1 MKKGK
6 FIVISGPSGVGKD
19 TICDE
24 LVKSGIGVYSVSMT
38 TREIRK
44 GEVDGKD
51 YFFVTKEVFEDKIK
65 NNYFLEY
72 AIYNNNYYG
81 TPIEFVENTT
91 NNGINVF
98 AILEINGA
106 INVKKIFKDAI
117 LIFIMPPSLDEL
129 EKRLRGRKSD
139 SDEVINERLDIA
151 KSEISSKDKYDYI
164 VFNNSVD
171 EAVKEIKNIIDKI
184 S

>member
-51 YFFVTKEVFEDKIK
+51 YFFVTKDVFEDKIK

-117 LIFIMPPSLDEL
+117 LIFIMPPSFEEL
-129 EKRLRGRKSD
+129 EKRLINRGTD
-139 SDEVINERLDIA
+139 SMDNIKNRLEIA
-151 KSEISSKDKYDYI
+151 KKEISYSDKYDYTI
-164 VFNNSVD
+164 IND
-171 EAVKEIKNIIDKI
+171 DMEKTIDEIKNIIK
-184 S
+184 SCN

>member
-139 SDEVINERLDIA
+139 SDEVIRERLDIS
-151 KSEISSKDKYDYI
+151 KSEISSRDKYDSI
-164 VFNNSVD
+164 VINNSVY
-171 EAVKEIKNIIDKI
+171 EAVKEIISIINKN